1 MGLGYDD
8 QGKLTNKNGQ
18 DFDFD
23 LGNRLRA
30 ADGLE
35 NYRYDGHGRRAS
47 AQSASGTVYSFYGH
61 DGTLRYQRDERRAKD
76 YNYISLNGS
85 LLARKATAITVPTVP
100 AAPVLSA
107 PAISNPG
114 SHTVAWRNRSR
125 ATRCLQADHA
135 G

>member
-107 PAISNPG
+107 PEKIG
-114 SHTVAWRNRSR
+114 R
-125 ATRCLQADHA
+125 AHVCTPVTN
-135 G
+135 

>member
-1 MGLGYDD
+1 MGLGYYD
-8 QGKLTNKNGQ
+8 QSNLTNKNGN

-47 AQSASGTVYSFYGH
+47 AQSAYGTVYSFYGH
-61 DGTLRYQRDERRAKD
+61 DGTMRYQRDERRAKD

-85 LLARKATAITVPTVP
+85 LLARKATAITVPTVT
-100 AAPVLSA
+100 AATVLSA
-107 PAISNPG
+107 PEISKDRKSTRLNY
-114 SHTVAWRNRSR
+114 SH
-125 ATRCLQADHA
+125 
-135 G
+135 

>member
-76 YNYISLNGS
+76 STYLSPNRN
-85 LLARKATAITVPTVP
+85 LLARQTNANTLPPLP
-100 AAPVLSA
+100 AAPVLQH
-107 PAISNPG
+107 PEHHN
-114 SHTVAWRNRSR
+114 
-125 ATRCLQADHA
+125 
-135 G
+135 